1 MLYSICQSRVS
12 SFTVAIRVLPMSPLA
27 SVMKQRYSAPLL
39 ADVISTRRAL
49 EVAFRLDDKGNG
61 ITNLFGTI
69 WGVESSDT
77 TPHDWIKFYCKTNG
91 GGTGK
96 VHTMSASLLTS
107 SLHLWCNSPQES
119 ESCHAFRNRFLIPA
133 SYVRNTFLSF
143 CFQNFHQTFPRIS
156 NQCSH
161 WHGE

>member
-1 MLYSICQSRVS
+1 MYKPGRLPIRSLPDSRDRC
-12 SFTVAIRVLPMSPLA
+12 SFRILDGEFLLDIGSPGHERFQFLVEWF
-27 SVMKQRYSAPLL
+27 SPKYGS
-39 ADVISTRRAL
+39 
-49 EVAFRLDDKGNG
+49 
-61 ITNLFGTI
+61 
-69 WGVESSDT
+69 VESSDT
-77 TPHDWIKFYCKTNG
+77 TPHDWITFYCKTNG

>member
-1 MLYSICQSRVS
+1 MLYAISQFRMFSL
-12 SFTVAIRVLPMSPLA
+12 TVAIRVLAISSAEL
-27 SVMKQRYSAPLL
+27 VMKQRYSAPLL
-39 ADVISTRRAL
+39 SAVISTRRVL

-69 WGVESSDT
+69 WGVESSDA
-77 TPHDWIKFYCKTNG
+77 TPHDWITFYCKTNG
-91 GGTGK
+91 RGTGK